1 MCAATPSQILQ
12 TRFGFSS
19 FRGFQQQVIDRTLA
33 GGHSLVIMPT
43 GGGKSLCYQIP
54 ALALYESR
62 NESDSRPPLTL
73 VLSPLV
79 ALMKDQVEALR
90 ARGLDVAMINSLLRR
105 EERIATMKAIAQGQH
120 ALLYVTPERFRKQE
134 FLDILSARQVVL
146 LAVDEAHC
154 ISEWGHDFRPDY
166 SRLVE
171 IRQLV
176 GCPTT
181 IALTATATSEVQQDI
196 LRQLGLSGFSDSI
209 NACQLFHAGI
219 GRPNL
224 HLFVH
229 EVWGVEEK
237 TTKILEVLER
247 WGNSSGIVYFTLIRS
262 LEAMSQ
268 RLRTHGVVHDVYHGD
283 LPRQRRHRVQEA
295 FMSGEMPLVL
305 ATNAFG
311 MGIDKRDIRFVLH
324 AETPGS
330 LEAYYQ
336 EIGRSGRDDKDSE
349 CVFLYCQEDLLTQME
364 FARWSNPDADFYHRV
379 YDFIKHD
386 RDQVRAF
393 GIDWLRQ
400 RLSHKHKHDRRLETA
415 LSMLHRYGII
425 EDPMDLS
432 NVKVDG
438 DLPESLAS
446 EEARQ
451 AKLLRDQRQLY
462 ALVEYVKAQDR
473 RAFLAEYFG

>member
-1 MCAATPSQILQ
+1 MRSSTPLDILRSQ
-12 TRFGFSS
+12 FGFPS

-54 ALALYESR
+54 GLSLVESYTP
-62 NESDSRPPLTL
+62 SDPRPPLTL

-79 ALMKDQVEALR
+79 ALMKDQVEALGS
-90 ARGLDVAMINSLLRR
+90 RGLDVAMINSLLRR
-105 EERIATMKAIAQGQH
+105 EERIETMKAVERGQH
-120 ALLYVTPERFRKQE
+120 ALLYVTPERFRKHE
-134 FLDILSARQVVL
+134 FLEVLATRRVAL

-166 SRLVE
+166 SRLME

-181 IALTATATSEVQQDI
+181 LALTATATSDVQQDI
-196 LRQLGLSGFSDSI
+196 LRQLGLPRFGESLE
-209 NACQLFHAGI
+209 ACQLFHAGI

-224 HLFVH
+224 HLHVH

-237 TTKILEVLER
+237 TSHILDVLNR
-247 WGNSSGIVYFTLIRS
+247 WKDGSGIVYFTLIRS

-268 RLRTHGVVHDVYHGD
+268 RLRAQGIAHDVYHGD
-283 LPRQRRHRVQEA
+283 LPRHRRHRVQEA

-311 MGIDKRDIRFVLH
+311 MGIDKKDIRFVLH

-330 LEAYYQ
+330 MEAYYQ
-336 EIGRSGRDDKDSE
+336 EIGRAGRDGEDSE

-379 YDFIKHD
+379 YDFLAHD
-386 RDQVRAF
+386 RDQVRAY
-393 GIDWLRQ
+393 GIEWLRQ
-400 RLSHKHKHDRRLETA
+400 RLSHKHKHERRLETA
-415 LSMLHRYGII
+415 LSMLHRYGLI
-425 EDPMDLS
+425 EDPWDLS
-432 NVKVDG
+432 NVEVTG
-438 DLPESLAS
+438 ALPESLAS

-451 AKLLRDQRQLY
+451 SKLMRDQRQLY
-462 ALVEYVKAQDR
+462 ALVEYVKAPDR
-473 RAFLAEYFG
+473 RGFLEEYFA

>member
-1 MCAATPSQILQ
+1 MHAASPQKILQ
-12 TRFGFSS
+12 SRFGFSS

-54 ALALYESR
+54 ALTHYESR
-62 NESDSRPPLTL
+62 NESDARPPLTL

-105 EERIATMKAIAQGQH
+105 EERLSSMRAIAQGRY
-120 ALLYVTPERFRKQE
+120 AMLYVTPERFRKQE
-134 FLDILSARQVVL
+134 FLEVLAARQVKL

-171 IRQLV
+171 IRKML

-181 IALTATATSEVQQDI
+181 LALTATATSAVQQDI
-196 LRQLGLSGFSDSI
+196 LRQLGVSSFGESLD
-209 NACQLFHAGI
+209 ACQLFHAGI

-224 HLFVH
+224 HLHIH

-237 TTKILEVLER
+237 TDQILDVLKR
-247 WGNSSGIVYFTLIRS
+247 WNHGSGIVYFTLIRS

-268 RLRTHGVVHDVYHGD
+268 RLQNLGVVHDVYHGD

-311 MGIDKRDIRFVLH
+311 MGIDKKDIRFVLH
-324 AETPGS
+324 AEIPGS

-336 EIGRSGRDDKDSE
+336 EIGRAGRDGFDSE

-379 YDFIKHD
+379 YDFLVHD
-386 RDQVRAF
+386 RDQVRAY
-393 GIDWLRQ
+393 GMEWLRQ

-415 LSMLHRYGII
+415 LSMLHRYGLI
-425 EDPMDLS
+425 EDALDLS
-432 NVKVDG
+432 NVQVNG
-438 DLPESLAS
+438 ELPESLAS

-451 AKLLRDQRQLY
+451 SKLLRDQRQLY
-462 ALVEYVKAQDR
+462 ALVEYVKAPDR
-473 RAFLAEYFG
+473 REFLEEYFA